1 MEEKTPLPP
10 NGGRDETSKQTSTI
24 SAEHDE
30 EKVDALDTVPHSSPD
45 VRDQKADSD
54 VKTVATAPEVPEASA
69 KGKGKTALIM
79 VAICVRKV

>member
-30 EKVDALDTVPHSSPD
+30 EKVDALDTAPHSSPD
-45 VRDQKADSD
+45 VRDQKAESD
-54 VKTVATAPEVPEASA
+54 VKTVATVPDAPA